1 MARPRTPAALRNPE
15 VPADLFA
22 GLRWRRGR
30 HDGQKQLHMPPMNIQ
45 EIGRMAVMAYT
56 HKALPSQ
63 FFATARR

>member
-1 MARPRTPAALRNPE
+1 
-15 VPADLFA
+15 
-22 GLRWRRGR
+22 
-30 HDGQKQLHMPPMNIQ
+30 MPPMNIQ